1 MRFDSD
7 LASARAPYA
16 GRHRRTPAY
25 LRAASHLRL
34 PHLALPHPARPHLPR
49 PHLPRPP
56 PPAIR
61 KRPLPEPALADQDWP
76 AATQPAA

>member
-7 LASARAPYA
+7 LASTRAPYA
-16 GRHRRTPAY
+16 GRHRKTPAY
-25 LRAASHLRL
+25 LRAAGNLRL
-34 PHLALPHPARPHLPR
+34 PHLAFAHPARPHLPR
-49 PHLPRPP
+49 PPL
-56 PPAIR
+56 PAIR